1 LGGEGDR
8 MEVKVELIQRLR
20 ETSGAGVLDC
30 KKSLVESEGD
40 IDKSLQILR
49 EKGMTQ
55 ALKKT
60 GRQTKSGLISSY
72 IHPGSRIG
80 VLLEVNCETDFVART
95 DEFKNLV
102 KEIGLQIAAT
112 NPLWISSADISR
124 EVLEKEK
131 EIYRKQSLQEGK
143 PEKIIDKI
151 VEGKLTKFYAQV
163 CLLEQPYIRDPQCK
177 EKVKDLINSVI
188 SKTGENIGVKRFT
201 RYQLGED
208 NV

>member
-1 LGGEGDR
+1 
-8 MEVKVELIQRLR
+8 MEIKVELIQKLR
-20 ETSGAGVLDC
+20 QTSGAGVLDC
-30 KKSLVESEGD
+30 KKALVESKGD
-40 IDKSLQILR
+40 IDKALQILR

-60 GRQTKSGLISSY
+60 GREAKNGLISSY

-80 VLLEVNCETDFVART
+80 VLLEVNCETDFVAKT

-102 KEIGLQIAAT
+102 KEIGLQIAAA
-112 NPLWISSADISR
+112 NPQWISEKDIPKDVIER
-124 EVLEKEK
+124 EK

-151 VEGKLTKFYAQV
+151 AEGKLKKFYTQV
-163 CLLEQPYIRDPQCK
+163 CLLEQPYIRDPKCK

-188 SKTGENIGVKRFT
+188 SKTGENIVVKRFA
-201 RYQLGED
+201 RYQLGEEIE
-208 NV
+208 